1 MMFHMLDGYKS
12 HKIDQ
17 TAVDACLERPL
28 IEAPSGVVR
37 IGEVITRLQEAAVRV
52 FISGGAPRD
61 WLLGVRVKDID
72 LSIDCTIQRCHS
84 ILRESFPGVDPVLIK
99 IEGFGVLRWG
109 RSADESIDISILRN
123 PEALEGRPLSQTHFP
138 PGGSLLADSQMKD
151 FSINVFYYD
160 CLNRK
165 VLEPCEG
172 SFEDLRER
180 RLRLISHPKKLAVDF
195 RASLR
200 IAQFF
205 SRGYEPVQATWEYL
219 ERHADRDILGMEP
232 MLAGWIGE
240 HLPPEARKPFHECL
254 SRYLREQRSREL
266 LSKALEEGSRGQAW
280 SPPGP
285 SREPGRRA

>member
-1 MMFHMLDGYKS
+1 MLDGYTS
-12 HKIDQ
+12 YDIDQ
-17 TAVDACLERPL
+17 AGVDACMERTL
-28 IEAPSGVVR
+28 VEAPSGAVR
-37 IGEVITRLQEAAVRV
+37 IGDVINRLQEAGVRV

-61 WLLGVRVKDID
+61 WLSGARVKDID
-72 LSIDCTIQRCHS
+72 LSIDCPIQRCHA
-84 ILRESFPGVDPVLIK
+84 ILQESFPGVDPVLIK
-99 IEGFGVLRWG
+99 LEGFGVLRWG
-109 RSADESIDISILRN
+109 RSADESLDISILRS
-123 PEALEGRPLSQTHFP
+123 PEAIEGRPLSQTQFQP
-138 PGGSLLADSQMKD
+138 SGSLLADFQMKD

-160 CLNRK
+160 CLKKK

-172 SFEDLRER
+172 SLEDLRAR

-205 SRGYEPVQATWEYL
+205 SRGYTPVQATWDYL

-240 HLPPEARKPFHECL
+240 HLPPEVRQSFHECVG
-254 SRYLREQRSREL
+254 RFLREPRAREV
-266 LSKALEEGSRGQAW
+266 LSLALAEGSRGQAW